1 MPDVLDR
8 TDGLLRITDGT
19 RVYDHHPVAGDGNV
33 EDLAETITYLHRGK
47 IITDGSGVRLT
58 DETPAEVTFTAMV
71 ASDEVVD
78 GVNLPSLAEWMRGG
92 TSAAI
97 TAASWAPTIT
107 RRDGH
112 RPLHVQWYPNPTL
125 SAGVP
130 APASADIYY
139 EVPDALLVAAP
150 KTEGQPTVYSL
161 TFRSTSAPRPTK
173 NAVP

>member
-8 TDGLLRITDGT
+8 TDGLLRLTDGT
-19 RVYDHHPVAGDGNV
+19 NTYDHHPVAGDGAI

-71 ASDEVVD
+71 SSDEVAD
-78 GVNLPSLAEWMRGG
+78 GVNLPSFIEWMRGG
-92 TSAAI
+92 ISSAI
-97 TAASWAPTIT
+97 TTATWAATQT

-125 SAGVP
+125 AAGVP
-130 APASADIYY
+130 APTTGDVYFEI
-139 EVPDALLVAAP
+139 PDALLVAAP
-150 KTEGQPTVYSL
+150 KTEGQPTVFSL

-173 NAVP
+173 NVV